1 MLEHRKIWVVDDD
14 EVSCFISETILKIVS
29 KDIETRAFT
38 SPELAL
44 ETLFATK
51 DNPDVVFIDLNMPVM
66 NGFEL
71 LEKIE
76 PFKSD
81 FENTKFYVLTSSLD
95 PRDKARADKISI
107 VEKFIMK
114 PLGESDAGSLLKP

>member
-1 MLEHRKIWVVDDD
+1 MLENKNIWVVDDD

-29 KDIETRAFT
+29 SDIKTRTFT

-44 ETLFATK
+44 ENLLSVTEK
-51 DNPDVVFIDLNMPVM
+51 PDVVFIDLNMPVL

-76 PFKSD
+76 PHKNEFK
-81 FENTKFYVLTSSLD
+81 NTKFYVLTSSLD
-95 PRDKARADKISI
+95 PRDKARASKISI

-114 PLGESDAGSLLKP
+114 PLGESDADSLLK